1 MVAYPNPNSNSNPN
15 SDPNQVSISRALE
28 ATELLAAFEP
38 LGLDAEI
45 DGEGRKWEVLRNEE
59 PDPIPNPNPSPNPN
73 PNPNPNQVLRNGE
86 LHIAETGEA
95 SVDLAAG
102 LFAWRRLSPSPPT

>member
-1 MVAYPNPNSNSNPN
+1 M
-15 SDPNQVSISRALE
+15 SISRALE

-38 LGLDAEI
+38 LDLDAEI
-45 DGEGRKWEVLRNEE
+45 GDEGRQWEVLRNGEAT
-59 PDPIPNPNPSPNPN
+59 PHPNPNPNPNLDPNPSPNPN
-73 PNPNPNQVLRNGE
+73 QVLRKGE

-102 LFAWRRLSPSPPT
+102 LFAWRRLAPSPPT

>member
-1 MVAYPNPNSNSNPN
+1 M
-15 SDPNQVSISRALE
+15 SISRALE
-28 ATELLAAFEP
+28 AAELLAAFEP
-38 LGLDAEI
+38 LDLDAEI
-45 DGEGRKWEVLRNEE
+45 DDEGRQWEVLRNGEA
-59 PDPIPNPNPSPNPN
+59 NLNPNPN
-73 PNPNPNQVLRNGE
+73 PNPKPNTSLDPSPSPNPNQVLRNGE